1 MLLNSPVGRFGLLAM
16 SDFEEIVQVG
26 YQHAIEQ
33 LKDWKLPLEESA
45 SNN

>member
-1 MLLNSPVGRFGLLAM
+1 M

-26 YQHAIEQ
+26 YQYAIER